1 MYLYDVIIY
10 LDIIYEYAHD
20 YVKKKKKI
28 ELQYH
33 INRLKLCFHFMI
45 FFLV

>member
-20 YVKKKKKI
+20 YVKKKK
-28 ELQYH
+28 
-33 INRLKLCFHFMI
+33 NRASISYK
-45 FFLV
+45 